1 MNMGESQQIQ
11 TAPIINSIVGNL
23 GQFINLTMMK
33 EAGQRYPKPGK
44 VIRTVH
50 DGIEAINTISNQQ
63 NMMAQGYRINEVNG
77 QLTPINTMPVQQ
89 QPVQQQETQY
99 VTKKAFYNFKNE
111 MIGEIKKLAPPVAP

>member
-1 MNMGESQQIQ
+1 MSESNKIQ

-44 VIRTVH
+44 VIRTIH
-50 DGIEAINTISNQQ
+50 DGIEAINSISNQQ
-63 NMMAQGYRINEVNG
+63 NMLAQGYQMNQFTG
-77 QLTPINTMPVQQ
+77 QIQPINPVQQ
-89 QPVQQQETQY
+89 QPVQQQEPQY

-111 MIGEIKKLAPPVAP
+111 MMAEIKKLAPPPAT